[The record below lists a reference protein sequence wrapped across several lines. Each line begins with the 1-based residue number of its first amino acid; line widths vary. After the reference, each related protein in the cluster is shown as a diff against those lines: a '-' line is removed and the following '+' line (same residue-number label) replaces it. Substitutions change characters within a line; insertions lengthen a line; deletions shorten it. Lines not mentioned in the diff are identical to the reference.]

1 MFDSDPIGRQKSGV
15 RRYSVSRST
24 DDPNYVM
31 IDLEFDDSRDAEN
44 FRAALRKL
52 WGSEESQKVMKD
64 PQLRIAELVDTTE
77 Y

>member
-24 DDPNYVM
+24 DD
-31 IDLEFDDSRDAEN
+31 
-44 FRAALRKL
+44 